1 MVGTV
6 TLNENSYKLKQ
17 KEIAMINPDTVS
29 AVEVNIGNLFVKFK
43 DHGGLVNPSCS
54 VTVVCQETE
63 QCFYRMKAVLC
74 DRLPQA
80 TKLPMIISRAVLAEV
95 GCTTM

>member
-29 AVEVNIGNLFVKFK
+29 AVEVNIGNL
-43 DHGGLVNPSCS
+43 L
-54 VTVVCQETE
+54 
-63 QCFYRMKAVLC
+63 
-74 DRLPQA
+74 
-80 TKLPMIISRAVLAEV
+80 
-95 GCTTM
+95 